1 VSDAG
6 AALDAFLAA
15 AGTTRAEVVAA
26 VTARLG
32 LDPADRLLAAGSV
45 VEGLGSRKSDL
56 DLLLLTSAD
65 AGTADQVAL
74 VVGRCVVEVRVV
86 RPAALRALLDRFAAW
101 RAGPWDVSREAG
113 FGPQEHRLLHRLWH
127 SLALHG
133 DRPDGMPTVADLAR
147 LKLHNA
153 RQTARTVQ
161 VDLVGYREAGDHRT
175 LVYAAQDL
183 LGLAVDAL
191 TARHGLTN
199 PVAKWRSRLLDRLP
213 PDWAADLP
221 LRPSPLPAAER
232 VWALHRAPEHPE
244 PAAAHRHA
252 LAATTFARAVLAGTE
267 HQLLTGRPLAP
278 FPRPAAAGGEASP
291 WLDLDVDYVLGDP
304 ILLGRL
310 NEPGPPVAL
319 SPAALPTALLD
330 PHTLPALRAA
340 GLTVD

>member
-1 VSDAG
+1 MSDAG
-6 AALDAFLAA
+6 AALDAFLVA

-32 LDPADRLLAAGSV
+32 LGPADRLLAAGSV

-113 FGPQEHRLLHRLWH
+113 FGPQEHRLMHRLRH

-133 DRPDGMPTVADLAR
+133 DRPDGMPTVADL
-147 LKLHNA
+147 
-153 RQTARTVQ
+153 
-161 VDLVGYREAGDHRT
+161 
-175 LVYAAQDL
+175 
-183 LGLAVDAL
+183 
-191 TARHGLTN
+191 
-199 PVAKWRSRLLDRLP
+199 
-213 PDWAADLP
+213 AADLP

-252 LAATTFARAVLAGTE
+252 LAATTFARAVLAAIE

-278 FPRPAAAGGEASP
+278 LPRPAAAGGEASP

-310 NEPGPPVAL
+310 NEPGRPGPLPRRPPRRPPRPPHPPRPPRRGPHRRL
-319 SPAALPTALLD
+319 RSSGPTEQQ
-330 PHTLPALRAA
+330 
-340 GLTVD
+340 